1 MKTFSKILV
10 AMAAAMLLSP
20 CKSDAQYLS
29 SEHQTAVIKGTR
41 TNTGKPGNNYKN
53 NFAEYKID
61 ASFDPDTQMLEGDET
76 VTFHYNMP
84 GRSLFQVVFNLYR
97 NIYKK
102 GISRHRNCDPDDI
115 TDEGMEILGVS
126 LVNGTEETSV
136 GYQTS
141 DTKLVVKLSQSLMP
155 GDKITLRVKWRN
167 KIAATTHHRGGKYYN
182 NSWFV
187 PYWYPQVAV
196 YDDLYGWDNVEHSG
210 NEEFLL
216 EFANYDVTLHIGGR
230 MVTWATGSLVDPK
243 SVFTNDFIIKYN
255 KAMASNEPITLFAPG
270 KSATAL
276 KKEVNDWHFKADSV
290 PDFVFACSNEMGWV
304 GLSTPIRKG
313 KPRTFVSAV
322 YKADGFKNTAPIT
335 TKKTLE
341 YLSTQ
346 RPGVPYPYEHMT
358 LFQGSGGMEFP
369 MMINEDF
376 DNNYDSD
383 FFTTSHE
390 VTHSYFPFITG
401 MYQNRFAFMDEGL
414 TQYVPQYFQ
423 NENFK
428 SKDIIHDAYRYTGY
442 TMCSDDNVPMATPS
456 YSQTNLL
463 VYTVNSYYK
472 PQTMYTVL
480 EDIVGKDVMTKIL
493 REFVLTWKGKH
504 PHPFDFYNLCS
515 TVSGKDL
522 KEFFHSW
529 MYTDDYSDL
538 AVANVDGNKVT
549 IRNVGRLMVPVNL
562 VVSFEDGSVAREH
575 RDALV
580 WGNGTREITI
590 EMPKPIRTAVV
601 GDAYFPDVDESNN
614 SN

>member
-1 MKTFSKILV
+1 
-10 AMAAAMLLSP
+10 MAAAMLLSP

-29 SEHQTAVIKGTR
+29 SEHQTAVIEGTR
-41 TNTGKPGNNYKN
+41 TNTGKPGDNYKN

-115 TDEGMEILGVS
+115 TDEGMEIVEVS
-126 LVNGTEETSV
+126 IVNGNEENSAN
-136 GYQTS
+136 YQTS

-155 GDKITLRVKWRN
+155 GDKVTLRVKWRN

-187 PYWYPQVAV
+187 PYWYPQIAV
-196 YDDLYGWDNVEHSG
+196 YDDLYGWDDIEHSG

-216 EFANYDVTLHIGGR
+216 EFANYDVNLHIGGR

-255 KAMASNEPITLFAPG
+255 KAKSSNEPVTLFAPG
-270 KSATAL
+270 GAGKAL
-276 KKEVNDWHFKADSV
+276 KQEVNDWHFKADSV

-341 YLSTQ
+341 YLSTL

-480 EDIVGKDVMTKIL
+480 EDIVGKDVMTNIL
-493 REFVLTWKGKH
+493 REFVLAWKGKH